1 MLSST
6 CKIKV
11 RYDEVDKMEYVYHGN
26 YASYYHIGRTELLRK
41 LGISD
46 RELENHNIIL
56 PVIEM
61 NSKFIKPVF
70 YDETI
75 TILTSLIEDPRSRMK
90 FSHNIYDQNHDLVNE
105 GFTSIA
111 FVDKITRK
119 PMRVPDTVLHKLEL
133 FMNPINQ

>member
-70 YDETI
+70 YDQTI

-90 FSHNIYDQNHDLVNE
+90 FSHYIYDHNHDLVNE

>member
-56 PVIEM
+56 PVIKM
-61 NSKFIKPVF
+61 NSTFIKPVF
-70 YDETI
+70 YDQTI

-90 FSHNIYDQNHDLVNE
+90 FSHNIYDQNHDLVNK
-105 GFTSIA
+105 GFTTIA